1 MGGVALYRID
11 KIGDEVGTTLVLI
24 LYLAPRLAH
33 ALLLLHRLIIEAD
46 AGDDRP
52 EDKQDDDNNGY
63 QATFITLTHDYSIV
77 RGLYS

>member
-1 MGGVALYRID
+1 MGGIALYRID
-11 KIGDEVGTTLVLI
+11 EIGDQVSATLVLI

-52 EDKQDDDNNGY
+52 EDKQDEDNYGY
-63 QATFITLTHDYSIV
+63 QATFITLTHDYFIV
-77 RGLYS
+77 SGLYS